1 MGGLRVLIGYN
12 EMNMESVGLARD
24 ICRMLDKGGIT
35 PCVTNGSGNG
45 SDISAVN
52 VDSPAECTHIVT
64 IGGDGT
70 ILKWGKTAAE
80 YDIPLLGVNMGR
92 LGFMATLERGEIE
105 MIPRLLTEGNISRRM
120 LMDCAVVRADGSCHV
135 KSVLN
140 DVVIARKSGSKLPEF
155 SVFCGGAE
163 VSHLRADGVIMSTP
177 TGSTA
182 YSLSAGGPIL
192 SPELECIEFTALC
205 PHTLFNRPMIFSA
218 RQEVTVSVRG
228 YQGSRVTVDIDGE
241 NDISFGEG
249 DEIRLTRS
257 AKTLRLIEAGGGF
270 YGSVRSKLMQP
281 LK

>member
-1 MGGLRVLIGYN
+1 MKGVKVLRVLIGCN
-12 EMNMESVGLARD
+12 EMNGESVELARD
-24 ICRMLDKGGIT
+24 ICRMLEESGVT
-35 PCVTNGSGNG
+35 PCVWDNG
-45 SDISAVN
+45 SDIPASEVG
-52 VDSPAECTHIVT
+52 SPAECTHIVT

-92 LGFMATLERGEIE
+92 LGFMATLERSEIWE
-105 MIPRLLTEGNISRRM
+105 ILRLLAEGNISRRM
-120 LMDCAVVRADGSCHV
+120 LMDCAVVRADGSRHV
-135 KSVLN
+135 KPVLN
-140 DVVIARKSGSKLPEF
+140 DVVIARESGSKLPEF
-155 SVFCGGAE
+155 RVFCGGAE
-163 VSHLRADGVIMSTP
+163 VSRLRADGVIMSTP

-205 PHTLFNRPMIFSA
+205 PHTLFNRPMIFPA
-218 RQEVTVSVRG
+218 GHEVAVSVRG
-228 YQGSRVTVDIDGE
+228 YQGSRVSVDIDGE
-241 NDISFGEG
+241 SDLSFGEG

-270 YGSVRSKLMQP
+270 YGSVHSKLMQP

>member
-1 MGGLRVLIGYN
+1 MDGFRVLVGCN
-12 EMNMESVGLARD
+12 EMNGESVGLAKN
-24 ICRMLDKGGIT
+24 ICLMLKKNGAV
-35 PCVTNGSGNG
+35 PCVTDGRGA
-45 SDISAVN
+45 DIPAEAVK
-52 VDSPAECTHIVT
+52 SPAECTHIVT

-92 LGFMATLERGEIE
+92 LGFMATLERGEVE
-105 MIPRLLTEGNISRRM
+105 MIPRLLSEGNISRRM
-120 LMDCAVVRADGSCHV
+120 LMDCGVIRADGSRRI
-135 KSVLN
+135 KPVLN
-140 DVVIARKSGSKLPEF
+140 DVVIARESGSKLPEF
-155 SVFCGGAE
+155 SIFCGGAE
-163 VSHLRADGVIMSTP
+163 VSHLRADGVILSTP

-192 SPELECIEFTALC
+192 SPELECIEFTSLC

-218 RQEVTVSVRG
+218 MHEVTVSVRE
-228 YQGSRVTVDIDGE
+228 YQGSRVTVSIDGE
-241 NDISFGEG
+241 NDLSFGEG

>member
-1 MGGLRVLIGYN
+1 MGGLRVLIGCN

-45 SDISAVN
+45 GDISAVK
-52 VDSPAECTHIVT
+52 VDSPAKCTHIVT

>member
-1 MGGLRVLIGYN
+1 MDGFRVLIGCN
-12 EMNMESVGLARD
+12 EMNGESVGLAKN
-24 ICRMLDKGGIT
+24 ICRMLKKNGAV
-35 PCVTNGSGNG
+35 PCVTDGRGA
-45 SDISAVN
+45 DIPAEAVK
-52 VDSPAECTHIVT
+52 SRAECTHIVT

-92 LGFMATLERGEIE
+92 LGFMATLERGEVE
-105 MIPRLLTEGNISRRM
+105 MIPRLLSEGNISRRM
-120 LMDCAVVRADGSCHV
+120 LMDCAVIRADGSRRI
-135 KSVLN
+135 KPVLN
-140 DVVIARKSGSKLPEF
+140 DVVIARESGSKLPEF
-155 SVFCGGAE
+155 SIFCGGAE
-163 VSHLRADGVIMSTP
+163 VSHLRADGVILSTP

-218 RQEVTVSVRG
+218 KHEVTVSVRE
-228 YQGSRVTVDIDGE
+228 YQGSRVTVSIDGE
-241 NDISFGEG
+241 NDLSFGEG

-270 YGSVRSKLMQP
+270 YGSVRIKLMQP

>member
-1 MGGLRVLIGYN
+1 MKGVKVLRVLIGCN
-12 EMNMESVGLARD
+12 EMNGESVELARD
-24 ICRMLDKGGIT
+24 ICRMLEESGVT
-35 PCVTNGSGNG
+35 PCVWDNE
-45 SDISAVN
+45 SDIPAREVG
-52 VDSPAECTHIVT
+52 SPAECTHIVT

-92 LGFMATLERGEIE
+92 LGFMATLERSEIGE
-105 MIPRLLTEGNISRRM
+105 IPRLLAEGNISRRM
-120 LMDCAVVRADGSCHV
+120 LMDCAVVRADGSRHV
-135 KSVLN
+135 KPVLN
-140 DVVIARKSGSKLPEF
+140 DVVIARESGSKLPEF
-155 SVFCGGAE
+155 RIFCGGAE
-163 VSHLRADGVIMSTP
+163 VSRLRADGVIMSTP

-205 PHTLFNRPMIFSA
+205 PHTLFNRPMIFPA
-218 RQEVTVSVRG
+218 GHEVAVSVRG
-228 YQGSRVTVDIDGE
+228 YQGSRVSVDIDGE
-241 NDISFGEG
+241 SDLSFGEG

-270 YGSVRSKLMQP
+270 YGSVHSKLMQP